1 MHFAETTP
9 LSENVGKAEIP
20 NGKVEQQL
28 EESNNEE
35 LKIIQDNSA
44 KAANDS
50 NNEAVAEEGK
60 KASTIADDKSKEE
73 HEVSSRFPHT
83 FLLFALEGNVSS
95 FSWQIV
101 SCKGWVKIHV
111 FFFLRNYD
119 EWMKEK
125 SLEINDHG
133 AIGKLNWY

>member
-1 MHFAETTP
+1 MHFVETTP

-95 FSWQIV
+95 FS
-101 SCKGWVKIHV
+101 
-111 FFFLRNYD
+111 
-119 EWMKEK
+119 
-125 SLEINDHG
+125 
-133 AIGKLNWY
+133 